1 MPKNLDTRYGDE
13 LLTYYSGNP
22 LNRLSWLRDDYPFL
36 DKVLHSSKSR
46 FIVLDG
52 LCPLLVKIPKENRTG
67 RESHNVIYVGYDD
80 VKTIVGEPFAKTE
93 ADFISEWE
101 SERDAVGRG
110 RAALVFLG
118 IREEP
123 EGSEKADPFISEHT
137 DGRFHGVAYFAV
149 DVTVTQIRND
159 DLAERVRQ
167 VGNDLKDKH
176 PDSDYTSPQIQA
188 RLGGSLDPSV
198 FAQARCYLD
207 WIERNQ
213 FCGGCGH
220 KTMVING
227 GNKLVCPEKDGGVE
241 CKDCPT
247 RGRITYLSFPRT
259 DCCVIML
266 VVNKEGD
273 KILLGR
279 SKRFPPGMYSCLAGF
294 IEPAESLEDA
304 VRREVFEESGVK
316 AKRVVVYG
324 TQPWPFPGNIMVGC
338 IAQADLDDPRSEE
351 INLGLDPELADAQW
365 FSVEDAKKWLQKA
378 QTSRGL
384 RRGSVSEGEHD
395 VHLPPPE
402 AIAFNLID
410 AVLHKN
416 VLADSKI

>member
-1 MPKNLDTRYGDE
+1 MPKNLNTRYGDE
-13 LLTYYSGNP
+13 LHSYYSGNP
-22 LNRLSWLRDDYPFL
+22 LNRLSWLRENYAFL
-36 DKVLHSSKSR
+36 DKVLHSSYTK
-46 FIVLDG
+46 FIVLDE
-52 LCPLLVKIPKENRTG
+52 LCPLLMKIPKEKREG
-67 RESHNVIYVGYDD
+67 RQSHDVVYVGYED
-80 VKTIVGEPFAKTE
+80 VKTIVGEPFAKSE
-93 ADFISEWE
+93 KDFISGWS

-118 IREEP
+118 IREEA
-123 EGSEKADPFISEHT
+123 EGGDPAVSETT

-159 DLAERVRQ
+159 DLAERVRK
-167 VGNDLKDKH
+167 VGNELKEKN
-176 PDSDYTSPQIQA
+176 PGSDYTSPQIQA
-188 RLGGSLDPSV
+188 RLGGPVDPSA

-227 GNKLVCPEKDGGVE
+227 GNKLVCPEKDNGVE

-338 IAQADLDDPRSEE
+338 IAQADPDDPKSEE

-365 FSVEDAKKWLQKA
+365 FSIEDAKGWLKKA
-378 QTSRGL
+378 ETSRGL
-384 RRGSVSEGEHD
+384 RRGSVGAEDE
-395 VHLPPPE
+395 VFLPPPE

-410 AVLHKN
+410 AVINKN
-416 VLADSKI
+416 VLAENKAQL